1 MKGNANT
8 SYFGTDGIRG
18 RVGGTVMNA
27 QFMLRLGLAL
37 GKVFADEQRGLSLVL
52 GKDTRVSGY
61 MLESALESGLLSSGV
76 NVLAMGVAPTP
87 CISYVARNS
96 NADLGVVISASHN
109 PYTDNG
115 IKVFDRDG
123 NKLTSKIQ
131 DAIEDELQ
139 NDDPK
144 HEYRKLGRIQR
155 PSQPTLEYEA
165 YCQSFIKEPRNF
177 ANASIV
183 LDCANGATYKVAQRV
198 FEKLGLS
205 PICLGVDP
213 DGTNINEG
221 CGSTDTTV
229 LQRRVVEEKADLGI
243 AFDGDGDRLIMI
255 DEFGEIVDGDEIVY
269 AITCRKK
276 ELGTL
281 IGGVVGT
288 HMTNLGLE
296 LALAEL
302 NIPFVRADVGDRYI
316 METLREKQWT
326 IGGETSGHI
335 INLDAFHT
343 GDAIISAL
351 QILEILGLM
360 KITLSE
366 LVKPVKKLPQVLI
379 NVSTENPKIVMSS
392 NKLAQVIDRFR
403 SELGKEGRILIRPS
417 GTEPLVRVMV
427 EGRDR
432 EQLSAIAEELSNIA
446 KSEGLA

>member
-1 MKGNANT
+1 MKGNAKI

-18 RVGGTVMNA
+18 RVGSDVMNS
-27 QFMLRLGLAL
+27 QFMLRLGRAL
-37 GKVFADEQRGLSLVL
+37 GKVFADERKGLRVVL

-61 MLESALESGLLSSGV
+61 MLESALESGLLSSGAD
-76 NVLAMGVAPTP
+76 VLAMGVAPTP

-123 NKLTSKIQ
+123 NKLSAKIQ
-131 DAIEDELQ
+131 DAIEDELK
-139 NDDPK
+139 NDSSR
-144 HEYRKLGRIQR
+144 HGYRNPGRIQR
-155 PSQPTLEYEA
+155 PPQPTLEYEA
-165 YCQSFIKEPRNF
+165 YCQSFVKEPRNF
-177 ANASIV
+177 ANLSIV
-183 LDCANGATYKVAQRV
+183 LDCANGAAYKVAQRV

-205 PICLGVDP
+205 PIYMGVDP
-213 DGTNINEG
+213 DGMNINEG

-269 AITCRKK
+269 AIACRKK

-302 NIPFVRADVGDRYI
+302 NIPFFRADVGDRYI
-316 METLREKQWT
+316 METLRVKQY
-326 IGGETSGHI
+326 S
-335 INLDAFHT
+335 
-343 GDAIISAL
+343 
-351 QILEILGLM
+351 
-360 KITLSE
+360 
-366 LVKPVKKLPQVLI
+366 
-379 NVSTENPKIVMSS
+379 
-392 NKLAQVIDRFR
+392 
-403 SELGKEGRILIRPS
+403 
-417 GTEPLVRVMV
+417 
-427 EGRDR
+427 
-432 EQLSAIAEELSNIA
+432 
-446 KSEGLA
+446 